1 AGTRAAFPGRR
12 LAARRHRQLCN
23 QSTMAPMAAPATALT
38 LPRSPLLLSRRAAA
52 RPAAAVVVRA
62 QPDTAASTSAPE
74 PASEFKAP
82 PGFKAPEPQR
92 FGVKPGQQG
101 SVFGA
106 SLGIPFRLGTG
117 VFVLGY
123 SPTFVSPAEVP
134 SDQYAL
140 ELGGWKVKE
149 SSKIGQ
155 CPRPEKP
162 IEIYEFEGCPFCR
175 KVREMVSVLDLDVL
189 YYPCPQN
196 GPTFR
201 PKVLEMGGKKQFPYM
216 VDPNTGVAMYESD
229 EIIKYLADKYGDGTV
244 PIMLSLGL
252 LTTITAGLSTIGRLG
267 KGSSYIASKVPP
279 QPIEIWA
286 YEGSPFCKLV
296 RETLVELELPH
307 LLHRNELNVTFL
319 AAKCSVRRSVL
330 YSALVSL
337 TENGCCSCARGSP
350 RRQEFFQKNGTFQVP
365 YIEDPNTGVKMF
377 ESAEIIEY
385 LKTTYSLY
393 SSS

>member
-1 AGTRAAFPGRR
+1 
-12 LAARRHRQLCN
+12 
-23 QSTMAPMAAPATALT
+23 MAPAAAPAAA
-38 LPRSPLLLSRRAAA
+38 LLLPCTAAAGPSFLMPRRAAPIASA
-52 RPAAAVVVRA
+52 RIAVVRA
-62 QPDTAASTSAPE
+62 QTDTAASTSAPE
-74 PASEFKAP
+74 PPPEFKPP
-82 PGFKAPEPQR
+82 PGFKAPEPQK
-92 FGVKPGQQG
+92 FGVKEGQQG

-123 SPTFVSPAEVP
+123 SPSVVSPDEIP

-140 ELGGWKVKE
+140 EIGASYISLYLAFKVKE
-149 SSKIGQ
+149 SSNIDK

-162 IEIYEFEGCPFCR
+162 IEIYEFEGYGFSFIETILCKLLKPNIFCKILTLICYFTSLDGVFFHTYSCPFCR

-189 YYPCPQN
+189 FYPCPQN

-216 VDPNTGVAMYESD
+216 VDPNTGVSMYESD

-244 PIMLSLGL
+244 PLMLSLGL

-267 KGSSYIASKVPP
+267 KGNSYIASKVPP

-307 LLHRNELNVTFL
+307 LLHRYCYN
-319 AAKCSVRRSVL
+319 
-330 YSALVSL
+330 
-337 TENGCCSCARGSP
+337 CAN
-350 RRQEFFQKNGTFQVP
+350 K
-365 YIEDPNTGVKMF
+365 
-377 ESAEIIEY
+377 
-385 LKTTYSLY
+385 
-393 SSS
+393 

>member
-1 AGTRAAFPGRR
+1 
-12 LAARRHRQLCN
+12 
-23 QSTMAPMAAPATALT
+23 MAPAAAPAAA
-38 LPRSPLLLSRRAAA
+38 LLLPCTAAAGPSFLMPRRAAPIASA
-52 RPAAAVVVRA
+52 RIAVVRA
-62 QPDTAASTSAPE
+62 QTDTAASTSAPE
-74 PASEFKAP
+74 PPPEFKPP
-82 PGFKAPEPQR
+82 PGFKAPEPQK
-92 FGVKPGQQG
+92 FGVKEGQQG

-123 SPTFVSPAEVP
+123 SPSVVSPDEIP

-140 ELGGWKVKE
+140 EIGAFKVKE
-149 SSKIGQ
+149 SSNIDK

-189 YYPCPQN
+189 FYPCPQN

-216 VDPNTGVAMYESD
+216 VDPNTGVSMYESD

-244 PIMLSLGL
+244 PLMLSLGL

-267 KGSSYIASKVPP
+267 KGNSYIASKVPP

-307 LLHRNELNVTFL
+307 LLH
-319 AAKCSVRRSVL
+319 
-330 YSALVSL
+330 
-337 TENGCCSCARGSP
+337 SCARGSP
-350 RRQEFFQKNGTFQVP
+350 RRQEFFEKNGTFQVP

-393 SSS
+393 SS

>member
-1 AGTRAAFPGRR
+1 
-12 LAARRHRQLCN
+12 
-23 QSTMAPMAAPATALT
+23 MAPAAAAAALHAPP
-38 LPRSPLLLSRRAAA
+38 LPFARRAA
-52 RPAAAVVVRA
+52 RVAAAGCGPRWRGRSAVLVVRA
-62 QPDTAASTSAPE
+62 AQPDA
-74 PASEFKAP
+74 PASEPAEFAAP
-82 PGFKAPEPQR
+82 PGFKPPEPKR
-92 FGVKPGQQG
+92 FEVKTGQQG

-106 SLGIPFRLGTG
+106 SLGIPLRLGTG

-123 SPTFVSPAEVP
+123 SASFVDSSEIP

-140 ELGGWKVKE
+140 DFQGRKVKE
-149 SSKIGQ
+149 SSKIEQ

-216 VDPNTGVAMYESD
+216 VDPNTGVSMYESD
-229 EIIKYLADKYGDGTV
+229 EIIKYLADKYGDGTI
-244 PIMLSLGL
+244 PIMLSLGI
-252 LTTITAGLSTIGRLG
+252 LTTITAGLAQLGRIG
-267 KGSSYIASKVPP
+267 KGSSYRASKIPP

-286 YEGSPFCKLV
+286 YEGSPFCKLA

-307 LLHRNELNVTFL
+307 LLH
-319 AAKCSVRRSVL
+319 
-330 YSALVSL
+330 
-337 TENGCCSCARGSP
+337 SCARGSP
-350 RRQEFFQKNGTFQVP
+350 RRQEFFKKNGLFQVP

-385 LKTTYSLY
+385 LNTTYSLY
-393 SSS
+393 SS